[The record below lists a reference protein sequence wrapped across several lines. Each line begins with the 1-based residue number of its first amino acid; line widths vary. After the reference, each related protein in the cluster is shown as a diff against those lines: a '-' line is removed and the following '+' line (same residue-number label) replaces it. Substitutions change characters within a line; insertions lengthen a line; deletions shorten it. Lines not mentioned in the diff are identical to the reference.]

1 MDAVSRRPRHSAGD
15 RWVSVVR
22 QVRPGAPLPDRVIH
36 AGGVSGGREI
46 QKGGRRRRSLVSPSH
61 QRRGGTTRAAGNVHY
76 ANYFTEKL
84 NA

>member
-46 QKGGRRRRSLVSPSH
+46 QKRGRRRRTFVSPPH
-61 QRRGGTTRAAGNVHY
+61 QRRRRTARTAG
-76 ANYFTEKL
+76 ESIL
-84 NA
+84 NRPN